1 MILENVSEH
10 LQSQGSEVQENHQS
24 IVKDLAHVR
33 HQAQD
38 IYQKIGNISNYM
50 SLVLIV
56 IV

>member
-50 SLVLIV
+50 SLVLIM